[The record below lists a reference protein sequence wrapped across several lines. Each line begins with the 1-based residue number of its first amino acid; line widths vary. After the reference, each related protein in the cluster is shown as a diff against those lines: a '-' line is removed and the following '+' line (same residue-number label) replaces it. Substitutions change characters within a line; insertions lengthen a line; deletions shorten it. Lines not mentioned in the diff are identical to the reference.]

1 MSTLADIERENARRA
16 KEYKPTKPVTCGA
29 DYVPPPEAP
38 PPPPPARVPAKGI
51 PNSRPERGPGQR
63 RYSETQL
70 ARRAAKKAAYIE
82 AKYPRPKLSLLDLY

>member
-16 KEYKPTKPVTCGA
+16 KEYRGPKDIKCG
-29 DYVPPPEAP
+29 DFTPPPEAP

-82 AKYPRPKLSLLDLY
+82 AKYPGPVLSLLDIH